1 MSDSMEVVHRL
12 EREMADR
19 ASAVEKVD
27 IFKAQFN
34 QAIKAFMAADEAIVH
49 LSRHGATAVRLA
61 GGADAVVTGIGNG
74 AGIAVANL
82 PCVTAAR
89 KELVANRGIFE
100 LLHFKP

>member
-1 MSDSMEVVHRL
+1 MNCNALGQDSSKLARRVAARVVT
-12 EREMADR
+12 
-19 ASAVEKVD
+19 
-27 IFKAQFN
+27 
-34 QAIKAFMAADEAIVH
+34 AIDDVIVH